1 MAKKELDVE
10 VSDLIFSAAHYGD
23 WTADDFERHLRD
35 VACECGVT
43 LQEAWD
49 EVHEQDSIAV
59 PYDNTSYRYG
69 CHECGL
75 LINLQ

>member
-49 EVHEQDSIAV
+49 EVHEQDRLANEYV
-59 PYDNTSYRYG
+59 DEARAERQQLGLTS
-69 CHECGL
+69 L
-75 LINLQ
+75 

>member
-49 EVHEQDSIAV
+49 EVHEQDRLANEYV
-59 PYDNTSYRYG
+59 DEAHAERQQLGLTS
-69 CHECGL
+69 L
-75 LINLQ
+75 